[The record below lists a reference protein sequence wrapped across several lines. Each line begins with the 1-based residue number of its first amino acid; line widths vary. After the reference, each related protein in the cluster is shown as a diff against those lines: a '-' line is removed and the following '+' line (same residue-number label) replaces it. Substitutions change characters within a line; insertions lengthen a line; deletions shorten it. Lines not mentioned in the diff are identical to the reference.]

1 MLAPIRVPV
10 LVSFRRLLM
19 PLLSLVPDAAP
30 TSRSVSFGAV

>member
-1 MLAPIRVPV
+1 MLALIRVPL

-19 PLLSLVPDAAP
+19 PLLPLVPDAAP